1 MALFKND
8 NQSEWLNQI
17 NNTNSIENNI
27 DYFFTQ
33 RRVTEVEE
41 VIDEKTL
48 ERKKKKVISIN
59 NFLAINFPVNYFKH
73 NHHLE
78 IDIEIWGD
86 NMFNFKGTI
95 KKQDGEIPHILIKLK
110 EDKNIFIKII
120 FKDEEKQKTFIS
132 FIPITKR
139 YQQTDGVATDI
150 LEE

>member
-59 NFLAINFPVNYFKH
+59 NFLAINLPVNYFKH